1 MRKDILTKKDEI
13 QQWILEERSKA
24 FICRQLHCKPDTL
37 NTYLTKMDIDYQGK
51 QGWNTIT
58 GPENG
63 SYIPAVEYLGTGRF
77 ITSHSLKLKL
87 IKEGIKKHQCERCG
101 CSEWIGQP
109 IPLELHH
116 KDGDH
121 YNNSLD
127 NLEVLC
133 PNCHA
138 LEPNNSGAA
147 NAGLAE
153 LV

>member
-1 MRKDILTKKDEI
+1 MRKDILNRKDDI
-13 QQWILEERSKA
+13 QKWISEEKSKA
-24 FICRQLHCKPDTL
+24 FICRQLHCKPETL
-37 NTYLTKMDIDYQGK
+37 NIYLNKMNIKYKGK
-51 QGWNTIT
+51 QDWNTNK
-58 GPENG
+58 GPASR
-63 SYIPAVEYLGTGRF
+63 SYISAIEYLGTGKY
-77 ITSHSLKLKL
+77 ISSHILKLKL
-87 IKEGIKKHQCERCG
+87 IKEHKCERCG

-127 NLEVLC
+127 NLEILC

-147 NAGLAE
+147 KAGLAE
-153 LV
+153 SV